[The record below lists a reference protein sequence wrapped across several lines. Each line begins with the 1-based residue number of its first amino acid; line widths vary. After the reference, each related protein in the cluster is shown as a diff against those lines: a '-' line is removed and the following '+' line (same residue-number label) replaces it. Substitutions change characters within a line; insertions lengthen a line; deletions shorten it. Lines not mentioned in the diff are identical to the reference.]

1 MTKIGYFGRRILR
14 VADADSGYRGWRM
27 LQRSLSQVVME
38 KPEKR
43 LFFRLKIGLL
53 LADGRFLWSFVS
65 ISDSILT
72 FLFSVFFVV

>member
-1 MTKIGYFGRRILR
+1 
-14 VADADSGYRGWRM
+14 
-27 LQRSLSQVVME
+27 ME

-53 LADGRFLWSFVS
+53 VAGGRFLWSFVS

>member
-1 MTKIGYFGRRILR
+1 VTKIGYFGRRILR

-43 LFFRLKIGLL
+43 VFFRLKIGLL
-53 LADGRFLWSFVS
+53 LADGWFLWSFVS

>member
-1 MTKIGYFGRRILR
+1 VTKIGYFGRRILR
-14 VADADSGYRGWRM
+14 VADADSGYRGWM
-27 LQRSLSQVVME
+27 VLQRSLSQVVME
-38 KPEKR
+38 KPKKR

-53 LADGRFLWSFVS
+53 VADGWFLWSFVS